1 MIYQITQYIKFL
13 FKSTNQH
20 GVHSPFVYDLVTQCF
35 YDKTNYEAYNA
46 IFNYRKALLERNTKI
61 KVEDLGAGSRVMK
74 HQERTVSDIAK
85 KAGTTHTRAR
95 LLYRLTNYFKPDNI
109 LELGTSLGI
118 ATYAMHSGTPK
129 SHITSIEGCPSTS
142 AFSKKQFKIQGAEH
156 INIITGD
163 FNNKIEKL
171 SSNSYDLIFFDGN
184 HQKEAT
190 LKYFETLLNTANN
203 DSVFIFDDIY
213 WSEGMTRAWEIIK
226 EHPKVT
232 ITIDTFFWGFV
243 FFRKEQEKE
252 HFKIRA

>member
-95 LLYRLTNYFKPDNI
+95 LLYRLTNYFKPHNI

-118 ATYAMHSGTPK
+118 ATYAMHLGTPK

-163 FNNKIEKL
+163 FNNEIEKL